1 MGGIVLIN
9 CDQEADVIATR
20 LDPLFTAQ
28 WHCQYRI
35 DVVNNQYGSAFNFF
49 LDIRRK
55 NHRERSIPLHTV
67 HTTDLAI
74 LEKIVG
80 ALKKHTQLS
89 LNFVNFGRV
98 RWPESQRWI
107 R

>member
-1 MGGIVLIN
+1 MGGIVLI
-9 CDQEADVIATR
+9 DERKEAQIVVER

-28 WHCQYRI
+28 WHCRYRI
-35 DVVNNQYGSAFNFF
+35 DVVYNQFGHGFNFF

-67 HTTDLAI
+67 KSTDLEI
-74 LEKIVG
+74 LENVIDQVKQQTD
-80 ALKKHTQLS
+80 LT
-89 LNFVNFGRV
+89 LNFVDFGKV
-98 RWPESQRWI
+98 RWPRSQRWI

>member
-1 MGGIVLIN
+1 MEGTVLIN
-9 CDQEADVIATR
+9 CDQEASIIADR
-20 LDPLFTAQ
+20 LEPLFTAQ

-35 DVVNNQYGSAFNFF
+35 DIVNNQYGSAFNFF
-49 LDIRRK
+49 LDIRHK

-67 HTTDLAI
+67 HATDLAV
-74 LEKIVG
+74 LERIVV

-98 RWPESQRWI
+98 RWPESQRWV